1 MERLKY
7 ISLVTELRQIAVA
20 RALALL
26 DDKDDAEDVAGE
38 VMLKLWEKRKDLRDN
53 ADEVRNLADRM
64 ARNLALNLLQ
74 HRRRHPILRI
84 FHRQD
89 SDDEETGSIPD
100 IPEWSTPQQYIEDK
114 EADSIGRRAM
124 SQLPYNWRRI
134 VEMRERE
141 DMSFA
146 EIAQV
151 LGTSESSCR
160 GMMSK
165 ARQRMLQLI
174 SIMTR

>member
-7 ISLVTELRQIAVA
+7 ISLVKELRQIAVA
-20 RALALL
+20 RAMSLL
-26 DDKDDAEDVAGE
+26 DGKDDAEDVAGE
-38 VMLKLWEKRKDLRDN
+38 VLLKLWERHENLRDN
-53 ADEVRNLADRM
+53 TDEVRHLADRM

-74 HRRRHPILRI
+74 RRRRHPILRI
-84 FHRQD
+84 FYRQG
-89 SDDEETGSIPD
+89 SGEEGTGDIPD
-100 IPEWSTPQQYIEDK
+100 IPDWTTPQQYIEDK
-114 EADSIGRRAM
+114 EAYSIGRRAM

-141 DMSFA
+141 EMSFA

-165 ARQRMLQLI
+165 ARQRLLQLI
-174 SIMTR
+174 NRMTR

>member
-7 ISLVTELRQIAVA
+7 ISLVKELRQIAVA

-53 ADEVRNLADRM
+53 ADKVRHLADKM

-89 SDDEETGSIPD
+89 RDEEETGGIPD

-165 ARQRMLQLI
+165 ARQRLLQLI

>member
-7 ISLVTELRQIAVA
+7 ISLVKELRQIAVA

-26 DDKDDAEDVAGE
+26 NDKDDAEDVAGE
-38 VMLKLWEKRKDLRDN
+38 VLLKLWEKRKDLRDN
-53 ADEVRNLADRM
+53 ADEVRHLADRM

-114 EADSIGRRAM
+114 EADSIGQRAM

-141 DMSFA
+141 DMSFV

-165 ARQRMLQLI
+165 ARQRLLQLI